1 MFQYNKKDG
10 VLAIVALALAIVP
23 LFLVFIYL
31 PQLGDSVP
39 MRISSSGEVLRW
51 SSKYELLI
59 APVLSIVLV
68 LATFVTA
75 WRQAKRYADDPS
87 MAGMTVHR
95 HMRNAVVQSAV
106 FVVATGLI
114 LYSAVYGVSIGL

>member
-1 MFQYNKKDG
+1 M
-10 VLAIVALALAIVP
+10 
-23 LFLVFIYL
+23 
-31 PQLGDSVP
+31 
-39 MRISSSGEVLRW
+39 
-51 SSKYELLI
+51 
-59 APVLSIVLV
+59 LV